1 MSVSEIE
8 DIEWPCMSNLR
19 GGGAKTQLAH
29 TWGEAFIKTEIN
41 TVLPLFIGK
50 ISKDNHYDPK
60 FPPWVIVRRTNQRT
74 VPGWYFSAF

>member
-29 TWGEAFIKTEIN
+29 TWGEDFIKTEIN
-41 TVLPLFIGK
+41 TMLPFFIGK
-50 ISKDNHYDPK
+50 ISKDNHDPK
-60 FPPWVIVRRTNQRT
+60 FPFWVIVRRTNQRT